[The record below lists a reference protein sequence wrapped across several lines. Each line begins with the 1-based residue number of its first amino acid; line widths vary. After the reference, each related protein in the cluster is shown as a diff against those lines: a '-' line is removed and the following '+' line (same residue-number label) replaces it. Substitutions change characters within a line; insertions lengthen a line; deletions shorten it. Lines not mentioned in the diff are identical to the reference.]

1 MINPFLPAKAGL
13 RTVQA
18 VKLGETIQVGVMMER
33 VNRATVVV
41 LFALLAGCMSAIQ
54 NPRNKLTGRE
64 DILGGAVSV
73 APPKGYCID
82 KDASQEQDDTAVV
95 LMGRC
100 DNEGTV
106 PAAVLSLTVGAA
118 GSAAAL
124 ASGGKALSAYFTSD
138 AGRAALSLD
147 GKPENVTVLYASET
161 DVSFV
166 MHLEDRAKGRYWRAI
181 AGARG
186 RLITLSV
193 TPHQAGEVETDTWR
207 AVLDEAVL
215 AIERANA

>member
-1 MINPFLPAKAGL
+1 
-13 RTVQA
+13 
-18 VKLGETIQVGVMMER
+18 MMER
-33 VNRATVVV
+33 VNRATVVM
-41 LFALLAGCMSAIQ
+41 LFAFLAGCVSAPQ
-54 NPRNKLTGRE
+54 YLRNKLTGTE
-64 DILGGAVSV
+64 EILGGAVNV

-82 KDASQEQDDTAVV
+82 KDATQEQEDTAVV

-100 DNEGTV
+100 DNKGMV
-106 PAAVLSLTVGAA
+106 PAAVVSLTVGAA

-124 ASGGKALSAYFTSD
+124 ASGGEALSAYFTSD
-138 AGRAALSLD
+138 AGRAALSID

-161 DVSFV
+161 DVAFV
-166 MHLEDRAKGRYWRAI
+166 LHLEDRAKGRYWRAI

-186 RLITLSV
+186 RLVTLSV

-215 AIERANA
+215 AMERANA